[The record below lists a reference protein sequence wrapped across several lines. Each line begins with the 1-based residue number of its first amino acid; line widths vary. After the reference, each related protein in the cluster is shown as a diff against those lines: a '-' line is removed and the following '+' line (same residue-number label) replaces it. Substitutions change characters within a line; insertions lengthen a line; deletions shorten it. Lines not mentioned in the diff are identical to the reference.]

1 MLLSRG
7 KFRQDRNP
15 TALSSLSSTFFL
27 SFAWRR
33 ARLSTYLPGYK
44 MRFYRGC
51 TDSILTSSYILQSG
65 EKRSFQFSK
74 IDRIRRKASRNNFF
88 QGMLLCRRR
97 DSYSSK
103 KRNSLGKRGSLKER
117 SESEGN
123 GKYPRQKAWL
133 PVRPFDPRTTV
144 RCFFEFSFE
153 FVNGEI
159 QVWPFPC

>member
-1 MLLSRG
+1 
-7 KFRQDRNP
+7 
-15 TALSSLSSTFFL
+15 
-27 SFAWRR
+27 
-33 ARLSTYLPGYK
+33 

-88 QGMLLCRRR
+88 QGMSLCRRR

-123 GKYPRQKAWL
+123 GRYPRQKAWL
-133 PVRPFDPRTTV
+133 PVRPFDPRNTV
-144 RCFFEFSFE
+144 RCLFEFSFE

-159 QVWPFPC
+159 QVWPFPR